1 MTDFGSSSEV
11 FDVATEYADPKIA
24 TCFLKKA
31 VKAGVKFTGDEIVNM
46 IDNVT
51 EEFIPALVMNNSVP
65 YTRDELEYVAGYVS
79 DDLLQ
84 RLEGASG
91 IEYTNWKDFYEAYP
105 SWTPKVFSE
114 RVKKLK
120 TFGPS
125 DEVFEVSN
133 EFVKPDEVTA
143 FIKQAVAAGVRF
155 TPDEIIEISYAV
167 EQDYVPELV
176 KHNASPFTAEA
187 LEYLAESLPEDEIE
201 NVIDESNIRFS
212 QWEDFYQWDEKTQV
226 RRAGDITDFGS
237 AEEVS
242 EVIRCF
248 LDKECATAFTKLALK
263 GGVEFPVAEIR
274 ELVCCVDSSLHRDLM
289 RANSTKYT
297 EDDFDYF
304 YGLVEDKIIKYIA
317 KEEKVPYTLPSEI
330 QIQMPKQK
338 GPGLFT
344 AILAGLGMASLYD
357 KHANVS
363 HHNGRC
369 NGDCAHCPPHY
380 GYRYGRWYYGHDHV
394 HGCEFGGNRG
404 SGSMD

>member
-1 MTDFGSSSEV
+1 M
-11 FDVATEYADPKIA
+11 
-24 TCFLKKA
+24 
-31 VKAGVKFTGDEIVNM
+31 
-46 IDNVT
+46 
-51 EEFIPALVMNNSVP
+51 
-65 YTRDELEYVAGYVS
+65 
-79 DDLLQ
+79 
-84 RLEGASG
+84 
-91 IEYTNWKDFYEAYP
+91 
-105 SWTPKVFSE
+105 
-114 RVKKLK
+114 KKLK

-125 DEVFEVSN
+125 DEAFKVSN

-176 KHNASPFTAEA
+176 KHNASPFIAEA
-187 LEYLAESLPEDEIE
+187 LEYLAKSLPEDEIE

-212 QWEDFYQWDEKTQV
+212 QWEDFYQYYDEWDEKTQV

-242 EVIRCF
+242 EVIQCF
-248 LDKECATAFTKLALK
+248 LDKECAIAFTKLALK

-357 KHANVS
+357 KHVNGS